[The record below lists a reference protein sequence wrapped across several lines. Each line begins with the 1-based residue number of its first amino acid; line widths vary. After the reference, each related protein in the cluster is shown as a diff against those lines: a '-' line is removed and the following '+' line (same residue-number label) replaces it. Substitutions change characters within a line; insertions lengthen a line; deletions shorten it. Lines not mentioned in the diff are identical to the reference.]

1 MDVLKPF
8 NVLNLHLG
16 LLFNFPKSSSLD
28 GGACSTCTIIYMC
41 TARKIT
47 NELPIQIV
55 KIAEALLEGADSS
68 KIESLVAE
76 ASNELVEEEKET
88 TTTTTAS

>member
-1 MDVLKPF
+1 
-8 NVLNLHLG
+8 
-16 LLFNFPKSSSLD
+16 
-28 GGACSTCTIIYMC
+28 MC